1 MGSNQQSD
9 LKFGCKISTSVEM
22 VELFWWQCW
31 YEYMHLYL
39 SMNESVL
46 FGSDKRCNIF
56 ETTCFLSA
64 LAAGFCFVSYFLFP
78 TFLFRISLRCSVGF
92 KSGNIL
98 VQVSGVKLYSQTLVW
113 QWKHFFNHYH
123 AGISLDCL
131 LHMFC
136 THVASYHI
144 SAPWPDITIM
154 SAQGHSTLSV
164 LEKISCYLTK

>member
-1 MGSNQQSD
+1 
-9 LKFGCKISTSVEM
+9 
-22 VELFWWQCW
+22 
-31 YEYMHLYL
+31 MHLYL

-46 FGSDKRCNIF
+46 FSSDKTHNVF

-78 TFLFRISLRCSVGF
+78 TFLFRISLIFPQHTCSGQRC
-92 KSGNIL
+92 
-98 VQVSGVKLYSQTLVW
+98 QTLFPNSCLTV
-113 QWKHFFNHYH
+113 KAFFNHYH

-164 LEKISCYLTK
+164 LKKISCYLTK